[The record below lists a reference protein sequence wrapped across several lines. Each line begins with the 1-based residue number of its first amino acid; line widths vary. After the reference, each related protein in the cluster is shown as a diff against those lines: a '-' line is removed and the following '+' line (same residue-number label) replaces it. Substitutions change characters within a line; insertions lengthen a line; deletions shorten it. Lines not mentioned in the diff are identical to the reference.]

1 MTRPVQLYAYTDDG
15 RLLAC
20 LIASFDQNKRE
31 QAYSEAYDV
40 LQSMLSIEPA
50 SYEIFHC
57 SLYKKYK
64 ARGVFGEFIMDRLR
78 ESLESI
84 SEITTLG
91 ELRYSSLIIFHTNDA
106 AKGRLYLDLWNETF
120 NEMSPIVQE
129 LLLFHMKMEIEQR
142 MMHRAMAPQKY
153 EKYRMESIH
162 LSPVLTMEGYCRNC
176 NLGYPLL
183 MQILDH
189 HEKTNF
195 LPNDPI
201 IVECPQCK
209 NNSLHIPTL

>member
-1 MTRPVQLYAYTDDG
+1 MKFFILRF
-15 RLLAC
+15 
-20 LIASFDQNKRE
+20 IKN
-31 QAYSEAYDV
+31 
-40 LQSMLSIEPA
+40 
-50 SYEIFHC
+50 
-57 SLYKKYK
+57 YK

-78 ESLESI
+78 ESLESY
-84 SEITTLG
+84 SEIKTLG
-91 ELRYSSLIIFHTNDA
+91 ELQYSSLIIFHTNDA

-142 MMHRAMAPQKY
+142 MMRRAMAPQKY
-153 EKYRMESIH
+153 EKYRMNFVH

-176 NLGYPLL
+176 NLDYPVV
-183 MQILDH
+183 MQVLVY

-201 IVECPQCK
+201 IYECPQCK
-209 NNSLHIPTL
+209 NNSMHIPTL